1 MNIQDFT
8 VLFAAAF
15 VLKSVSFATLTLSF
29 VGNIISKT
37 FHKTTLL

>member
-15 VLKSVSFATLTLSF
+15 VLKSVSFATLNNPF
-29 VGNIISKT
+29 FCGEHNFKNIS
-37 FHKTTLL
+37 